1 MNRGPYL
8 GILTDEGSTNL
19 EQMYIDNQIAK
30 LMVEQSRS
38 QDYKIKNGATNGVV
52 ILVGFLHEQ
61 AKKLLERKIYPI
73 RITDGYGLVSGIT
86 IGSPWKQD
94 TTKIA
99 FRAVSTVAD
108 LEKKDVN
115 MPKKIEE
122 AEISM
127 STSLFELPKPM
138 TRHEVEIDRVEKFQ
152 TSRQQ
157 EQKYFNDMVQKCK
170 NVGTTFVIYQWG
182 CGDEAN
188 VLLIHEHLP
197 VAHWIGN
204 VELKLTTI
212 TIGGRI
218 VPRSHELTPDKH
230 GKAGLV
236 RDESIGTTKDQMMHV
251 EHRAISRV
259 VSIFIRGGN
268 KMMIKETKCNIHDA
282 LCIARNLVHNKSM
295 VYGGSSARIT
305 NSVAVEDVDR
315 YPRVEQFVIGKF
327 TDALDSIP
335 MTLTTS
341 DDSVSIDVVG
351 VMQIRRKEHDMMM
364 SNGSINVVVFGG
376 GRKVILVTYPG
387 NLCICHI
394 DATMHELG
402 AKVMA
407 SDVSVVGVVDLA
419 DQIVE
424 VIDHFELKEV
434 LCLRIN
440 STPPWTERLFNKNCV
455 LKSVSFP
462 FEYIRGNDYI
472 YAMTFQIE
480 DAFLNIDRGRQ
491 MTAPTIKHVLLEVVG
506 LGCEDALIFL
516 LNYAWLNIFETFLR
530 FIIAVM
536 EAIEGM
542 WVALRPVMVLNCCL
556 QGLFY
561 LARKH
566 RFPNVTLEDKG
577 GFMGEQSYAVVSN
590 SNNRIPGVY
599 VSGPRY
605 FDPSVLGLSPGEVFL
620 RSPASIVWKWT
631 GRKEGQPRK
640 RSMFGE
646 EDSNLR
652 KISNDQHRG

>member
-1 MNRGPYL
+1 MNDKDVSKQIQQMVPFTSPKAEEKANEISVATEEECNIEKIHLVEAEKKKIRPEGEQQEKQTQLSLKEHVMVLQSREDDFRLVGAAGASSLPLIYSL
-8 GILTDEGSTNL
+8 DHARNRLANVAKVAKKDEGSTNL

-376 GRKVILVTYPG
+376 GRKTKL
-387 NLCICHI
+387 
-394 DATMHELG
+394 
-402 AKVMA
+402 
-407 SDVSVVGVVDLA
+407 
-419 DQIVE
+419 
-424 VIDHFELKEV
+424 LK
-434 LCLRIN
+434 
-440 STPPWTERLFNKNCV
+440 
-455 LKSVSFP
+455 
-462 FEYIRGNDYI
+462 
-472 YAMTFQIE
+472 
-480 DAFLNIDRGRQ
+480 
-491 MTAPTIKHVLLEVVG
+491 LL
-506 LGCEDALIFL
+506 I
-516 LNYAWLNIFETFLR
+516 
-530 FIIAVM
+530 
-536 EAIEGM
+536 
-542 WVALRPVMVLNCCL
+542 
-556 QGLFY
+556 
-561 LARKH
+561 
-566 RFPNVTLEDKG
+566 TL
-577 GFMGEQSYAVVSN
+577 S
-590 SNNRIPGVY
+590 
-599 VSGPRY
+599 
-605 FDPSVLGLSPGEVFL
+605 
-620 RSPASIVWKWT
+620 
-631 GRKEGQPRK
+631 
-640 RSMFGE
+640 
-646 EDSNLR
+646 
-652 KISNDQHRG
+652 